1 MIIGSFLKGLL
12 VGSLAGLATGIL
24 YAPKSGK
31 ETRKQI
37 VDSAEKMREKVAG
50 MAEQKKVVYADKKDR
65 LKNAV
70 HAGVETYKRS
80 KIALQP
86 LNNLSPYKEG

>member
-1 MIIGSFLKGLL
+1 MTMENFLKGVL
-12 VGSLAGLATGIL
+12 VGSLAGLVAGIL

-50 MAEQKKVVYADKKDR
+50 LAEHEKEVYVEKKDR

-70 HAGVETYKRS
+70 QAGVETYKKS
-80 KIALQP
+80 KVALQP
-86 LNNLSPYKEG
+86 LNNLSPYNEA